1 MLKASN
7 DIILSLFRE
16 KQNSLLLT
24 KEVLKE
30 RERIRGENMFV
41 DRVKIHVK
49 GGNGGNGMVSFFR
62 AKYITHGGPDGGDG
76 GRGGDVIFVGDES
89 MGTLMDFRY
98 KRMFKAGN
106 GQDGGKRNC
115 FGKDGE
121 SVVIKVP
128 VGTVIREA
136 ESGKIMAD
144 ITKHGEE
151 KILIHG
157 GKGGKGNQHF
167 ATPTRQAPRYAE
179 PGRVAKEYDVILE
192 LKLIADVGL
201 IGFPNVGKS
210 TLLSMVTNAN
220 PKIANY
226 HFTTLAPNLGVV
238 EGRYGDSF
246 VLADIP
252 GLVEGASEGVGL
264 GHAFLRH
271 VERTKVFIHVVDAAG
286 VEGDDPVENVRKI
299 NQELEAYNP
308 ELMKRPQVI
317 AANKTDIPGSEE
329 NVERLKEAYEKEGF
343 EVFPISAATNKG
355 LDELLT
361 KVAEILKNYPED
373 IVFEEEYEEYDEV
386 AVDQEPFTIEVEDG
400 VYVVRG
406 VGVEKMIGYTNI
418 DTEKGFAFF
427 QRYLKEKGIIEA
439 LEEKGIQEGDTVRIY
454 DMEFEFWK

>member
-1 MLKASN
+1 
-7 DIILSLFRE
+7 
-16 KQNSLLLT
+16 
-24 KEVLKE
+24 
-30 RERIRGENMFV
+30 MFV

-343 EVFPISAATNKG
+343 EVFPISAVTNKG

-386 AVDQEPFTIEVEDG
+386 AVDQEPFTIEIEDE

>member
-1 MLKASN
+1 
-7 DIILSLFRE
+7 
-16 KQNSLLLT
+16 
-24 KEVLKE
+24 
-30 RERIRGENMFV
+30 MFV

-144 ITKHGEE
+144 ITKHREE

-386 AVDQEPFTIEVEDG
+386 AVDQEPFTIEIEDE

>member
-1 MLKASN
+1 
-7 DIILSLFRE
+7 
-16 KQNSLLLT
+16 
-24 KEVLKE
+24 
-30 RERIRGENMFV
+30 MFV

-106 GQDGGKRNC
+106 GQDGGKPNC
-115 FGKDGE
+115 FGRDGE
-121 SVVIKVP
+121 SVGIKVP

-386 AVDQEPFTIEVEDG
+386 AVDQEPFTIEVEDE

>member
-1 MLKASN
+1 
-7 DIILSLFRE
+7 
-16 KQNSLLLT
+16 
-24 KEVLKE
+24 
-30 RERIRGENMFV
+30 MFV

-286 VEGDDPVENVRKI
+286 VEGDNPVENVRKI

-386 AVDQEPFTIEVEDG
+386 AVDQEPFTIEVEDE

-439 LEEKGIQEGDTVRIY
+439 LEEKGIQEGDTVRIS

>member
-1 MLKASN
+1 
-7 DIILSLFRE
+7 
-16 KQNSLLLT
+16 
-24 KEVLKE
+24 
-30 RERIRGENMFV
+30 MFV

-238 EGRYGDSF
+238 EGKYGDSF

-286 VEGDDPVENVRKI
+286 VEGDDPVENVHKI

-386 AVDQEPFTIEVEDG
+386 AVDQEPFTIEVEDE

>member
-1 MLKASN
+1 
-7 DIILSLFRE
+7 
-16 KQNSLLLT
+16 
-24 KEVLKE
+24 
-30 RERIRGENMFV
+30 MFV

-115 FGKDGE
+115 FGKDSE

>member
-1 MLKASN
+1 
-7 DIILSLFRE
+7 
-16 KQNSLLLT
+16 
-24 KEVLKE
+24 
-30 RERIRGENMFV
+30 MFV

-179 PGRVAKEYDVILE
+179 QGRVAKEYDVILE

-271 VERTKVFIHVVDAAG
+271 VERTKVFIHVVDAVG

-386 AVDQEPFTIEVEDG
+386 AVDQEPFTIEIEDE

>member
-1 MLKASN
+1 
-7 DIILSLFRE
+7 
-16 KQNSLLLT
+16 
-24 KEVLKE
+24 
-30 RERIRGENMFV
+30 MFV

-286 VEGDDPVENVRKI
+286 VEGDDPVENVHKI

-386 AVDQEPFTIEVEDG
+386 AVDQEPFTIEVEDE

>member
-1 MLKASN
+1 
-7 DIILSLFRE
+7 
-16 KQNSLLLT
+16 
-24 KEVLKE
+24 
-30 RERIRGENMFV
+30 MFV

-179 PGRVAKEYDVILE
+179 PGRMAKEYDVILE

-386 AVDQEPFTIEVEDG
+386 AVDQEPFTIEVEDE

>member
-1 MLKASN
+1 
-7 DIILSLFRE
+7 
-16 KQNSLLLT
+16 
-24 KEVLKE
+24 
-30 RERIRGENMFV
+30 MFV

-252 GLVEGASEGVGL
+252 GLVDGASEGVGL

-386 AVDQEPFTIEVEDG
+386 AVDQEPFTIEVEDE